1 MNIFDFY
8 ADPARHKELGDLLTL
23 GAQQHPGGLGAN
35 FLEKDIW
42 VTEILRLL
50 FDEGLIGNY
59 NTAFKGGTALSKCW
73 GAIQRF
79 SEDIDL
85 SIHWSDLAEEKDE
98 TKAWAKS
105 TSTRSQRDKFRDRQ
119 TELLTG
125 WSTDLVSRL
134 NDHFSSYRIAGLHA
148 ELEDGSKGEKINIQF
163 PQFSADVNTYQLDH
177 ILLEFGGRNRGR
189 PTIPK
194 ELTSYLSEISEL
206 SPISFPS
213 AKVEAYDPAY
223 ILWEKLTALHQF
235 CTQTNAPNPTR
246 LSRHWYDVDCLL
258 QQNFADPI
266 ANRQAMLDV
275 VEMKKW
281 RWASPGVDYEQVSA
295 GNLSLIPAADR
306 IDAIARDH
314 QEAIEGRM
322 FFGMPEKFEKIIERL
337 RIAESNIKKQ
347 LKSHQE

>member
-8 ADPARHKELGDLLTL
+8 KDPAKHNELGEILTL
-23 GAQQHPGGLGAN
+23 GAQRHPYGLASN

-59 NTAFKGGTALSKCW
+59 STAFKGGTALSKCW

-85 SIHWSDLAEEKDE
+85 SIHWADLAEEKDE
-98 TKAWAKS
+98 IEAWAKS

-119 TELLTG
+119 TELLTR

-134 NDHFSSYRIAGLHA
+134 NDRFSSYRIDGLHA
-148 ELEDGSKGEKINIQF
+148 ELEDGSKGEKINIHF
-163 PQFSADVNTYQLDH
+163 PQLSTDLNAYQLDH

-189 PTIPK
+189 PTVPIA
-194 ELTSYLSEISEL
+194 LTCYLSEIAEL
-206 SPISFPS
+206 SPISFPV

-266 ANRQAMLDV
+266 ANKQAMLDV

-281 RWASPGVDYEQVSA
+281 RWASTGVDYEQVSV
-295 GNLSLIPAADR
+295 GNLSLIPSADR
-306 IDAIARDH
+306 IDAISKDH

-322 FFGMPEKFEKIIERL
+322 FFGMPDGFEKILDRL
-337 RIAESNIKKQ
+337 LLAQNAINNK
-347 LKSHQE
+347 LKLAY

>member
-8 ADPARHKELGDLLTL
+8 ADPARHNELADLLTL
-23 GAQQHPGGLGAN
+23 GAQRHLGGLAAN

-50 FDEGLIGNY
+50 FDERLLGNH

-85 SIHWSDLAEEKDE
+85 SIHWADLAEEKDE
-98 TKAWAKS
+98 AEAWTKS

-119 TELLTG
+119 TELLTT

-134 NDHFSSYRIAGLHA
+134 NDRFLSYRIDGLHA
-148 ELEDGSKGEKINIQF
+148 ELEGGSKGEKINIRF
-163 PQFSADVNTYQLDH
+163 PKFSTDINAYQLDH

-189 PTIPK
+189 PTAPIALTCYLAEIT
-194 ELTSYLSEISEL
+194 ELL
-206 SPISFPS
+206 PISFPT
-213 AKVEAYDPAY
+213 AKVDAYDPAY

-235 CTQTNAPNPTR
+235 CMQTKAPNPNR

-258 QQNFADPI
+258 QQNFSDPI
-266 ANRQAMLDV
+266 ANRKAMLDV

-281 RWASPGVDYEQVSA
+281 RWASPGVDYEQVIT
-295 GNLSLIPAADR
+295 GNLCLIPSTDR
-306 IDAIARDH
+306 IDAISKDH
-314 QEAIEGRM
+314 QEAIDGRM
-322 FFGMPEKFEKIIERL
+322 FFGVPDKFEVILDRL
-337 RIAESNIKKQ
+337 FLAQNAINNK
-347 LKSHQE
+347 LKLA